1 MISKV
6 LLTKHIKNIF
16 VYAIFMGFIGLL
28 PLLLIPFKGLLI
40 PNIWLLILSLVTGM
54 LYIYA
59 LMPYF
64 KALSIEEVSRVIP
77 LWRFKPLFVLIFSFI
92 FIGERLC
99 FYEIIVFFLL
109 LFGGFLISVKKIKD
123 SFKISKAFYFM
134 LFSSFLFGI
143 YHTLTKFV
151 YLNQPYYDGFILIR
165 LGSFFGALSILLIKK
180 YRIGLIETFSSISN
194 KVRGTIII
202 YGILNL
208 IGLAFFNFAVSI
220 ASVSL
225 VSASA
230 GIQSIFVL
238 FSASIL
244 SVKFPQLLKEE
255 INKKI
260 LFQKLIAIILI
271 ILGSGIIILY

>member
-1 MISKV
+1 MEWLIFAILAYLLWTSCNLISKV

-28 PLLLIPFKGLLI
+28 PLLLIPFKGLTI

-77 LWRFKPLFVLIFSFI
+77 LWRFKPLFVLTFSFV
-92 FIGERLC
+92 FIGERLG
-99 FYEIIVFFLL
+99 FYELIAFFLL

-151 YLNQPYYDGFILIR
+151 YLNTL
-165 LGSFFGALSILLIKK
+165 
-180 YRIGLIETFSSISN
+180 
-194 KVRGTIII
+194 
-202 YGILNL
+202 
-208 IGLAFFNFAVSI
+208 GLA
-220 ASVSL
+220 
-225 VSASA
+225 
-230 GIQSIFVL
+230 
-238 FSASIL
+238 
-244 SVKFPQLLKEE
+244 
-255 INKKI
+255 
-260 LFQKLIAIILI
+260 
-271 ILGSGIIILY
+271 